1 MYSQYLGLC
10 TAGHC
15 YVVLAVFKILYC
27 EYCHTR
33 SILGFDTL
41 EYCCT
46 WKYFGVRYSGI
57 LQHCLYLKY
66 LGILYCLYFEY
77 SQYFGIQYL

>member
-27 EYCHTR
+27 AILAVFWGSILWNTAVLG

-41 EYCCT
+41 EYYSTVCT
-46 WKYFGVRYSGI
+46 
-57 LQHCLYLKY
+57 
-66 LGILYCLYFEY
+66 
-77 SQYFGIQYL
+77 